1 MSRRTGFSPAVRQQ
15 LEQRSGGVCEIC
27 GISAAEQAH
36 HRRPR
41 GMGSTRR
48 SETNYPSNAL
58 MLCAACHLIVEKHRS
73 DSYQHGWV
81 VRQQGDP
88 AEVPVRYRDGLAY
101 LLTDDGGMSRY
112 TEEEL

>member
-1 MSRRTGFSPAVRQQ
+1 MRRNTGFSPRVRQQ

-27 GISAAEQAH
+27 GLSAAEQAH

-41 GMGSTRR
+41 GAGGTRR
-48 SETNYPSNAL
+48 SETSYPSNAL
-58 MLCAACHLIVEKHRS
+58 MLCACCHHIVEMNRS

-81 VRQQGDP
+81 VRQQGNP
-88 AEVPVRYRDGLAY
+88 SEVPVRYRDGLAY
-101 LLTDDGGMSRY
+101 LLGNDGSLSRY